1 MLDVNEAP
9 IITKIT
15 NENGQ
20 LKFQESKPKVE
31 ENSQRGT
38 VIGTIVS
45 YESEAVDKIIFGLDD
60 NAGGVFVLGG
70 NITCR
75 NISNVVG
82 ARSMCSV
89 QLILNDLVNF
99 ETKASYSILIRS
111 TDSQGLFHVQKFTV
125 EIVDKN
131 DAPTGISIGGLK
143 YAIVS
148 ENQPGTLVDDMTTT
162 DEDSSQSHVYA
173 LLGNNSAMF
182 NIYNTYLFLSRGIG
196 FDYEQ
201 QTVHK
206 VMLNS
211 TDSGQPPLSVID
223 TLELRVI
230 DVNEA
235 PTDISLDGNNVV
247 ENSPRGTVIGNLS
260 VTDPDNMGSKGYWQS
275 HTCSVSSGGAGLFT
289 VQDLKLVVAHNGLD
303 FERVSRFCS
312 NISQIY

>member
-20 LKFQESKPKVE
+20 LKFQENKPEVE
-31 ENSQRGT
+31 ENSQKGT

-45 YESEAVDKIIFGLDD
+45 YESEAIDKIVFSLDD
-60 NAGGVFVLGG
+60 NADGVFTLGRSV
-70 NITCR
+70 TCR
-75 NISNVVG
+75 NVSNVVG

-89 QLILNDLVNF
+89 QLILNDNVNF

-111 TDSQGLFHVQKFTV
+111 TDSQGLFHVQQFSV

-131 DAPTGISIGGLK
+131 DAPTGILIGGQK

-182 NIYNTYLFLSRGIG
+182 NIYKSYLFLSRGTG

-206 VMLNS
+206 IMLNS
-211 TDSGQPPLSVID
+211 TDSGKPPLSVVD
-223 TLELRVI
+223 TLELRVR

-235 PTDISLDGNNVV
+235 PTKIALDGNAVL

-260 VTDPDNMGSKGYWQS
+260 VTDPDNMGSKGNWQY
-275 HTCSVSSGGAGLFT
+275 HTCSVSSGGAGLLT
-289 VQDLKLVVAHNGLD
+289 VQDLKLVVAHSGLD
-303 FERVSRFCS
+303 YEKVSRFYS
-312 NISQIY
+312 SIS